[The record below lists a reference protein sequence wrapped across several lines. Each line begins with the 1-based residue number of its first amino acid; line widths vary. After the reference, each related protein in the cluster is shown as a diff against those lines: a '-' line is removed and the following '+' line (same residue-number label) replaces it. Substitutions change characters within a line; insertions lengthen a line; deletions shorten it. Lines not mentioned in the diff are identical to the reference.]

1 MIIQSQDISMQGR
14 RSFKQRTTATLQQ
27 SGKSLSRNGL
37 YNLPAGVSGNG
48 NFLGTLNYY
57 LDGAGKWNPEN
68 MTSDSGVSKETKT
81 QDISGVG
88 ADSAKSS
95 ARIQFETLSYLLYI
109 FFMKGKKDFQEEMQ
123 EVMGGNAA
131 ALEVADTSWQV
142 VSSEQLYTYE
152 ETETTTFSSRG
163 KVVTADGREIDFGID
178 VGMSRS
184 FYQEVY
190 QKNVGLRPVMCDPL
204 VINLEGDVANVSD
217 QKFFFD
223 LDCDGQEDEISMLGD
238 GSGFLALDINGDG
251 KINDGSELFGT
262 GSGNGFY
269 DLSQYDL
276 DGNGWIDE
284 ADEVFDRL
292 QIWVPSED
300 GNGTCYKLKD
310 KGVGAICLQNVS
322 TDFSLRGD
330 TQQLNGAIRRSGVFL
345 MESGVAGTIQHV
357 DLAM

>member
-14 RSFKQRTTATLQQ
+14 RNYRQRTTVSIQQ
-27 SGKSLSRNGL
+27 TSKPLDQNSIYSLS
-37 YNLPAGVSGNG
+37 AGVSGNG

-57 LDGAGKWNPEN
+57 LNDAGKWNPEN
-68 MTSDSGVSKETKT
+68 MTSDSGVSRESAAGEV
-81 QDISGVG
+81 SGTSG
-88 ADSAKSS
+88 DSAKSS

-109 FFMKGKKDFQEEMQ
+109 FFIKGKKDFQEEMQ
-123 EVMGGNAA
+123 EVMGENAA
-131 ALEVADTSWQV
+131 VVEGAQPSWQV
-142 VSSEQLYTYE
+142 VSSGQLYTYE
-152 ETETTTFSSRG
+152 ETETTTFSTQG
-163 KVVTADGREIDFGID
+163 KVVTADGREISFGVD

-190 QKNVGLRPVMCDPL
+190 QKSVGLRQVMCDPL
-204 VINLEGDVANVSD
+204 VINLDGDVANVSD

-223 LDCDGQEDEISMLGD
+223 LDCDGKEDEISMLGE
-238 GSGFLALDINGDG
+238 GSGFLALDVNGDG
-251 KINDGSELFGT
+251 QINDGSELFGT
-262 GSGNGFY
+262 DSGDGFY

-300 GNGTCYKLKD
+300 GKGTCYKLKD

-322 TDFSLRGD
+322 TDFTLRGNN
-330 TQQLNGAIRRSGVFL
+330 QQLNGVIRRSGVFL
-345 MESGVAGTIQHV
+345 MESGTAGTIQHV

>member
-27 SGKSLSRNGL
+27 NGKSLPRNGL

-57 LDGAGKWNPEN
+57 LDVSGKFATEDMP
-68 MTSDSGVSKETKT
+68 SDSGVSRDTKT
-81 QDISGVG
+81 EDVSGVG
-88 ADSAKSS
+88 ADTAKSS

-109 FFMKGKKDFQEEMQ
+109 FFMKGKENFQQ
-123 EVMGGNAA
+123 ELQNSMASDT
-131 ALEVADTSWQV
+131 ALYEGTGTGWQV

-152 ETETTTFSSRG
+152 ETETTTFSTRG
-163 KVVTADGREIDFGID
+163 KVVTADGREIEFGID

-223 LDCDGQEDEISMLGD
+223 LDCDGQEDEISLLGP

-251 KINDGSELFGT
+251 QINDGSELFGA

-269 DLSQYDL
+269 DLAQYDL

-284 ADEVFDRL
+284 SDEVFDRL

-322 TDFSLRGD
+322 TDFSLRGQE
-330 TQQLNGAIRRSGVFL
+330 QQLNGAIRRSGIFL
-345 MESGVAGTIQHV
+345 MESGAAGTIQHV

>member
-57 LDGAGKWNPEN
+57 LDVSGKFATEDMP
-68 MTSDSGVSKETKT
+68 SDSGVSRDTKT
-81 QDISGVG
+81 EDVSGVG

-109 FFMKGKKDFQEEMQ
+109 FFMKGKENFQQ
-123 EVMGGNAA
+123 ELQNSMASDT
-131 ALEVADTSWQV
+131 ALYEGAGTGWQV

-152 ETETTTFSSRG
+152 ETETTTFSTRG
-163 KVVTADGREIDFGID
+163 KVVTADGREIEFGID
-178 VGMSRS
+178 VGMSKS

-223 LDCDGQEDEISMLGD
+223 LDCDGQEDEISLLGP

-251 KINDGSELFGT
+251 KINDGSELFGA

-269 DLSQYDL
+269 DLAQYDL

-284 ADEVFDRL
+284 SDEVFDRL

-322 TDFSLRGD
+322 TDFSLRGQE
-330 TQQLNGAIRRSGVFL
+330 QQLNGAIRRSGIFL
-345 MESGVAGTIQHV
+345 MESGAAGTIQHV

>member
-14 RSFKQRTTATLQQ
+14 RNYRQRTTVSIQQ
-27 SGKSLSRNGL
+27 TSKPLAQNSIYSLS
-37 YNLPAGVSGNG
+37 AGVSGNG
-48 NFLGTLNYY
+48 NFMGTLNYY
-57 LDGAGKWNPEN
+57 LNGAGKWNLEN
-68 MTSDSGVSKETKT
+68 MTSDSGVSRESAAGEV
-81 QDISGVG
+81 SGTSE
-88 ADSAKSS
+88 DPAKSS
-95 ARIQFETLSYLLYI
+95 ARIQFETLNYLLYI
-109 FFMKGKKDFQEEMQ
+109 FFIKGKKDFQEEMQ
-123 EVMGGNAA
+123 EVMGENAA
-131 ALEVADTSWQV
+131 VLEGARPSWQV
-142 VSSEQLYTYE
+142 VSSEQWYTYE
-152 ETETTTFSSRG
+152 ETEITTFSTQG
-163 KVVTADGREIDFGID
+163 KVVTADGREIEFGVE
-178 VGMSRS
+178 VGMSRG

-190 QKNVGLRPVMCDPL
+190 QKSVDVAPMMCDPL
-204 VINLEGDVANVSD
+204 VINLDGDVANVSD

-223 LDCDGQEDEISMLGD
+223 LDCDGEKDEISMLGE

-300 GNGTCYKLKD
+300 GKGTCYKLKD
-310 KGVGAICLQNVS
+310 KGVGAICLQNIS
-322 TDFSLRGD
+322 TDFTLRGNN
-330 TQQLNGAIRRSGVFL
+330 QQLNGAIRRSGVFL
-345 MESGVAGTIQHV
+345 MESGAAGTIQHV

>member
-14 RSFKQRTTATLQQ
+14 RSYRQKTTVSFQQ
-27 SGKSLSRNGL
+27 TSKPLAQNGL
-37 YNLPAGVSGNG
+37 YGLPAGVSGNG

-131 ALEVADTSWQV
+131 ALEVAQPSWQV

-152 ETETTTFSSRG
+152 ETETTTFSTRG

-345 MESGVAGTIQHV
+345 MESGVAGAIQHV

>member
-14 RSFKQRTTATLQQ
+14 RSYRQKTTVSFQQ
-27 SGKSLSRNGL
+27 TSKPLAQNGL
-37 YNLPAGVSGNG
+37 YGLPAGVSGNG

-57 LDGAGKWNPEN
+57 LDVSGKFAAEDLP
-68 MTSDSGVSKETKT
+68 SDSGVSKETKT

-109 FFMKGKKDFQEEMQ
+109 FFMKGKENFQQ
-123 EVMGGNAA
+123 ELQNSMASDTA
-131 ALEVADTSWQV
+131 PYEVADTSWQV

-152 ETETTTFSSRG
+152 ETETTTFSTRG

>member
-57 LDGAGKWNPEN
+57 LDVSGKFATEDMP
-68 MTSDSGVSKETKT
+68 SDSGVSRDTKT
-81 QDISGVG
+81 EDVSGVG

-109 FFMKGKKDFQEEMQ
+109 FFMKGKENFQQ
-123 EVMGGNAA
+123 ELQNSMASDT
-131 ALEVADTSWQV
+131 ALYEGAGTGWQV

-152 ETETTTFSSRG
+152 ETETTTFSTRG
-163 KVVTADGREIDFGID
+163 KVVTADGREIEFGID
-178 VGMSRS
+178 VGMSKS